1 MIAAS
6 TDTIQDYTHNAQDYL
21 FGRQESHV
29 ENEGDQPHQ
38 LRRQRPSIRRT
49 IEQRLVGK
57 PRGSARESMF
67 VVQSWKRTGPQCI
80 DAKLVRPQIEDKTYA
95 QEDRSPNRV

>member
-1 MIAAS
+1 MPEHGLTYISESLIWIAVLGVPLLA
-6 TDTIQDYTHNAQDYL
+6 
-21 FGRQESHV
+21 FF
-29 ENEGDQPHQ
+29 
-38 LRRQRPSIRRT
+38 
-49 IEQRLVGK
+49 LVFLGI
-57 PRGSARESMF
+57 MF